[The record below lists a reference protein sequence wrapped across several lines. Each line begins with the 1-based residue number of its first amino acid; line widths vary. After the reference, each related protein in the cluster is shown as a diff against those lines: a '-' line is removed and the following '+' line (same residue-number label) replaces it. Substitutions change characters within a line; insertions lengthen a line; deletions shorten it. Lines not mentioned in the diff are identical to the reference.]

1 MYKILLV
8 EDNPIFRHLLRNILN
23 KQYPSMIIEE
33 AATSKEVLQKIKDF
47 LPDLIF
53 MDIKLPDGSGLQLT
67 QEIKSTY
74 PKIKIIILT
83 NYDLPE
89 YRDAALKHGANYFLC
104 KSSSSS
110 VEITKFVEHIV
121 SGLQQ

>member
-1 MYKILLV
+1 
-8 EDNPIFRHLLRNILN
+8 
-23 KQYPSMIIEE
+23 MIIEE
-33 AATSKEVLQKIKDF
+33 AATGKEVHQKIEHF

-83 NYDLPE
+83 NYNLPE

-110 VEITKFVEHIV
+110 EEITKFVEHIV
-121 SGLQQ
+121 SGLHQ